1 MVRGHEVITCGDK
14 VSEKIYTKE
23 FPEIKHVFL
32 KGYEPYYS
40 KRKSQ
45 VFSILKQLPK
55 FIIRIIEEKKA
66 IEKICFEEN
75 IDIIISDN
83 RFGLRSKRTTNI
95 YITHQINIIGPYFI
109 TKLINPIN
117 RKILGKFDHVW
128 VPDFEN
134 SELSGDLSKNKLN
147 HLCIGPLSRFE
158 NYKNDDSNILFK
170 YLAIISGPES
180 HRSILEEEI
189 TNCFLKLNYQC
200 AIINGKTTGKK
211 RLIENIS
218 IFPHLGIKEF
228 IKLISSSELVI
239 CRSGYSSI
247 MDLYYL
253 QKKIIFIPTPGQTEQ
268 EYLAKYYKEK
278 YGISFFK
285 QGEIDLKKQNFNSIE
300 RISNPKKKLLEVA
313 LKKINL

>member
-1 MVRGHEVITCGDK
+1 M
-14 VSEKIYTKE
+14 
-23 FPEIKHVFL
+23 
-32 KGYEPYYS
+32 
-40 KRKSQ
+40 
-45 VFSILKQLPK
+45 ILKQLPK
-55 FIIRIIEEKKA
+55 FINRIKKQKKT
-66 IEKICFEEN
+66 IEKICFKEN

-117 RKILGKFDHVW
+117 RKFMRKFDHVW
-128 VPDFEN
+128 IPDFEN

-147 HLCIGPLSRFE
+147 HLFIGPLSRFE
-158 NYKNDDSNILFK
+158 NYKNDDSKIHFK
-170 YLAIISGPES
+170 YLAIISGPEP
-180 HRSILEEEI
+180 HRSLLEKEI

-218 IFPHLGIKEF
+218 IFPHLRIEKF
-228 IKLISSSELVI
+228 VKLISNSELVI

-268 EYLAKYYKEK
+268 EYLAKYFKK
-278 YGISFFK
+278 KHGISFFN
-285 QGEIDLKKQNFNSIE
+285 QGEIDLKKQNFSSIN
-300 RISNPKKKLLEVA
+300 RTSNTKKKLLEVA
-313 LKKINL
+313 FKKINL

>member
-1 MVRGHEVITCGDK
+1 MIRGHKVITCGDK
-14 VSEKIYTKE
+14 VAEKIYLKE

-32 KGYEPYYS
+32 KGYKPYYS

-45 VFSILKQLPK
+45 RFAILKQVPK
-55 FIIRIIEEKKA
+55 FINRIIEEKKA

-83 RFGLRSKRTTNI
+83 RYGLRSKRTTNI
-95 YITHQINIIGPYFI
+95 YITHQINIMGPYFI
-109 TKLINPIN
+109 TKMLNSIN
-117 RKILGKFDHVW
+117 RKIMRKFDHIW

-147 HLCIGPLSRFE
+147 HLFIGPLSRFE
-158 NYKNDDSNILFK
+158 NYKNDDSKIHFK
-170 YLAIISGPES
+170 YLAIISGPEP
-180 HRSILEEEI
+180 HRSLLEKEI

-218 IFPHLGIKEF
+218 IFPHLRIDQF
-228 IKLISSSELVI
+228 VKLISNSELVI

-278 YGISFFK
+278 YGISFFN
-285 QGEIDLKKQNFNSIE
+285 QEEIDLKKQNFSSIN

-313 LKKINL
+313 FKKINL